1 MDAWA
6 RGTPRQV
13 GHAEMPQSCA
23 GTPSRHPREWRSFLG
38 GALTA
43 GRPRGTEW
51 TATERRG
58 RRPNVVDGD
67 RATWTATERRGRR
80 PSDVDGDRA
89 TPRTT
94 TAWSLR
100 LAGARAGPD
109 GEAGSWEMG
118 TFRQACP
125 SHSAGHS
132 PCRSLHCRPRTRRV
146 PQFSARRADPRPRQR
161 WSRRRYRSS
170 RRGRRPHRPVRSRSR
185 RDMPPGTN

>member
-1 MDAWA
+1 VKFSRRGQRFPVWFGVSRCSRMDAWA

-58 RRPNVVDGD
+58 RRPSVD
-67 RATWTATERRGRR
+67 TEDH
-80 PSDVDGDRA
+80 SDVDGD
-89 TPRTT
+89 
-94 TAWSLR
+94 WSLR

-146 PQFSARRADPRPRQR
+146 PQFSARRADPRPRRR
-161 WSRRRYRSS
+161 WSRRRCRSS

-185 RDMPPGTN
+185 RDMLPGTN